1 MSDEQKITCTI
12 DGKSVT
18 VPAGTLIIEAASH
31 AGVMIPRFCYHK
43 LLKPYGG
50 CRMCLVDIVHGSSK
64 DPRPIPRPAASC
76 MTTVVEGMAI
86 ETKNDKMSKFRRGI
100 MEFTLINHPLDC
112 PVCDK
117 GGECDLQDL
126 TYLYGPEDSRLKDA
140 KVFHPHH
147 NLSSLIVL
155 DYNRCIL
162 CKRCVRWTEEVAD
175 DDRLVFVER
184 GAKTQVA
191 TFNHTPFVSR
201 FGGMTIEL
209 CPVGALLSNV
219 FRFTARAWEV
229 STNPSTCTE
238 CANACAFNGQVRNGK
253 ILRFISHDDPMV
265 NGPYFCDRGRFAHDY
280 LDHPGRIVAPMLRV
294 GDKFETITWE
304 HAVEI
309 VADRF
314 KMAIQ
319 TDGPRAMAACADPSS
334 TLESLWAFRKLFREI
349 LGTPRVEHASAP
361 LGLDPEDMPGIL
373 SRLAKLED
381 LLTSKNLVLW
391 QSDPF
396 DEAPVLGLQLKLK
409 WEHLRISGISLSSM
423 PSWLK
428 RKGFDERIIA
438 PHRSR
443 SLLAAVVSKLADK
456 LNTIPENLQA
466 TVQAAR
472 KASSS
477 CTEDENQIARDA
489 VEHFIQP
496 DAILVIGSAPLE
508 SRSGEI
514 ASLIFIAALR
524 EAIVGTPLAM
534 MPIFRHANTLA
545 AMTLGLRTQ
554 LQQGLGGPGGVAF
567 TGESALD
574 WPREIEKGKL
584 KAVFAVGDGL
594 IHTIGHHD
602 LNSFNILEFLAV
614 VSDFMNPLASRAD
627 LIIPALA
634 PFENSGTIFSLDG
647 RIRRLERLAP
657 NPAGVWPIERFYSEV
672 ARGLGFELP
681 IERSAI
687 RSECASETAVFK
699 TLMDSPGAYIDRPSR
714 VAFQLG
720 TLKHSF
726 DAMEPPS
733 KNRFGVIIAETVFQ
747 HDTRGAHMPHVA
759 AMPEDFACGMNR
771 EDMAKLEIT
780 DGQAVRLIGE
790 PGELTAR
797 VKRVKVPA
805 GYVLLP
811 SGFLNSPLSDL
822 GLLKNPDI
830 RISLEKN

>member
-1 MSDEQKITCTI
+1 MSDELKITCTI

-18 VPAGTLIIEAASH
+18 VPPGTLIIEAAAE
-31 AGVMIPRFCYHK
+31 AGVIIPRFCYHK

-76 MTTVVEGMAI
+76 MTPVADGMAI
-86 ETKNDKMSKFRRGI
+86 ETKNEKIKKFRMGI

-126 TYLYGPEDSRLKDA
+126 AYLYGPEDSRLKEP
-140 KVFHPHH
+140 KIFHPHH
-147 NLSSLIVL
+147 NLSRLIVL

-184 GAKTQVA
+184 GAKTEVA
-191 TFNHTPFVSR
+191 TFNNTPFVSR

-229 STNPSTCTE
+229 STTGSTCVE
-238 CANACAFNGQVRNGK
+238 CANACAFNGQVRNEK
-253 ILRFISHDDPMV
+253 ILRFISHNDPSV

-294 GDKFETITWE
+294 GDKFETTTWE
-304 HAVEI
+304 HAVEV
-309 VADRF
+309 VADKF

-319 TDGPRAMAACADPSS
+319 TDGPRAVAACADPTG
-334 TLESLWAFRKLFREI
+334 TLESLCSFRKLFREF
-349 LGTPRVEHASAP
+349 LGTPRVEHAPAP
-361 LGLDPEDMPGIL
+361 LGLDPEDITGIL

-381 LLTSKNLVLW
+381 LLKSKNLVLW

-396 DEAPVLGLQLKLK
+396 DEAPVLGLQMKLA
-409 WEHLRISGISLSSM
+409 WEHHKIGGISLSSV

-443 SLLAAVVSKLADK
+443 SLLAAIVSKLADK
-456 LNTIPENLQA
+456 LTTVPENLQT

-477 CTEDENQIARDA
+477 CTEEENQIARDT
-489 VEHFIQP
+489 VEHLIQP

-508 SRSGEI
+508 SRPGEV
-514 ASLIFIAALR
+514 APLVFIAALR
-524 EAIVGTPLAM
+524 EAIAGTPLAI
-534 MPIFRHANTLA
+534 MPVFRHANTLA
-545 AMTLGLRTQ
+545 AMVLGLRTQ
-554 LQQGLGGPGGVAF
+554 LLQGLGGPGGVAF
-567 TGESALD
+567 TGESAVD

-594 IHTIGHHD
+594 IHTIGLEE
-602 LNSFNILEFLAV
+602 LNSFNNLEFLAV
-614 VSDFMNPLASRAD
+614 VTDFMNPLASRAD

-634 PFENSGTIFSLDG
+634 PFENSGTIFSFDG
-647 RIRRLERLAP
+647 RIRRLERLVP

-672 ARGLGFELP
+672 ARALGFEFP

-687 RSECASETAVFK
+687 RAECAIETPVFK
-699 TLMDSPGAYIDRPSR
+699 PLSDGNGTCIDRPSK

-733 KNRFGVIIAETVFQ
+733 KNRFGVIIAETIFQ
-747 HDTRGAHMPHVA
+747 HDTRGEHMPHVA
-759 AMPEDFACGMNR
+759 KMPEDFACGMNR
-771 EDMAKLEIT
+771 DDMSRLEIA
-780 DGQAVRLIGE
+780 DGQTVRLVGE

-822 GLLKNPDI
+822 GLLKNPDF
-830 RISLEKN
+830 RISLEKT